1 MQSAPS
7 PDLALP
13 PWSGGPVRVGARG
26 SALSRTQSAWVR
38 ARLAAALGADP
49 EADSGAVDRLAP
61 FTAVVTTGDR
71 IQDRRLMD
79 VGGKALFTK
88 EIEAALLDGR
98 IDAAVHSAKDLP
110 AEGPP
115 GLVIA
120 AWPEREDARDALL
133 TRDGASPAELPR
145 GARVGTA
152 SLRRQAQLLS
162 VRPDLEIV
170 MLRGNVDNRLRRLE
184 AGEMDAVVLA
194 AAGLKRLGLADR
206 PMHLLDADAAP
217 PAPGQG
223 ALALQT
229 RAADAHAPWA
239 RALDHADT
247 RLTVAAERGALE
259 ALEGSCRTA
268 MGARARRV
276 GERLRL
282 TVEALQPDGSTRW
295 RREGECAAEPAAARA
310 LGLALGHAVREAAG
324 DRLDW
329 TGGS

>member
-1 MQSAPS
+1 M
-7 PDLALP
+7 L
-13 PWSGGPVRVGARG
+13 RVGARG
-26 SALSRTQSAWVR
+26 SALSRVQSAWVR
-38 ARLAAALGADP
+38 ARLAAALGAAP
-49 EADSGAVDRLAP
+49 GAADEVAP
-61 FTAVVTTGDR
+61 LVVITTTGDR
-71 IQDRRLMD
+71 IQDRRLME

-133 TRDGASPAELPR
+133 TRDGASLAELPR

-170 MLRGNVDNRLRRLE
+170 MLRGNVDGRLGRLD

-194 AAGLKRLGLADR
+194 LAGLRRLGLADR
-206 PMHLLDADAAP
+206 PLHPLDPEAAP

-229 RAADAHAPWA
+229 RDADADAPWA

-268 MGARARRV
+268 MGARATLA
-276 GERLRL
+276 GGRLRL
-282 TVEALQPDGSTRW
+282 SVEALQPDGSARW
-295 RREGECAAEPAAARA
+295 RRDGDCPADLDCARA

-329 TGGS
+329 TGGA